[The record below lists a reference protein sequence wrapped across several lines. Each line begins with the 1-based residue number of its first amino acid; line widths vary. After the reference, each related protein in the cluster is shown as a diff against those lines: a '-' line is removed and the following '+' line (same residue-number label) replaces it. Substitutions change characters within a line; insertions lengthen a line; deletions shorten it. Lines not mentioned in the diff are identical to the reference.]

1 MQSKKLLPIITAFA
15 IVTGLLSGCSND
27 PNPGSGIAHPP
38 SASRQASN
46 TISVAA
52 TEPFSGLEKEYDAR
66 LGVYGIDTGTGK
78 TVMHRADE
86 RFAYASTSKALLAG
100 AILAK
105 TSTPELDQIIRY
117 TSGDL
122 VSYSPVTE
130 KHLDTGMPLREVIAA
145 ALQYSDNTAANLMF
159 KQLGGPK
166 GLDESLKTIG
176 DTTTHVDRTEPELN
190 EAVPGDIR
198 DTTTPKALGTDLAAY
213 TLGNALTSE
222 YRALLTGW
230 LKGNTTGGNLIRAGV
245 PSGWTVGD
253 KTGGG
258 SFGTRN
264 DIAVIWPTTGAPI
277 VLSIMSSKSTKDAKY
292 DDALIAAATRA
303 AIAEL
308 RPN

>member
-1 MQSKKLLPIITAFA
+1 MESKKLLPIITAFT
-15 IVTGLLSGCSND
+15 IVTGLLSGCSNG
-27 PNPGSGIAHPP
+27 PNPDSGIAHPSP
-38 SASRQASN
+38 TSFQASN
-46 TISVAA
+46 TISSAP
-52 TEPFSGLEKEYDAR
+52 TEAFSLLEKEYDAR

-78 TVMHRADE
+78 TVTHRADE

-100 AILAK
+100 AVLAK
-105 TSTPELDQIIRY
+105 TSIPDLEQVIRY

-130 KHLDTGMPLREVIAA
+130 KHLDTGMPMREVIAA

-159 KQLGGPK
+159 KQLGGPQ
-166 GLDESLKTIG
+166 GLGDSLKKIG
-176 DTTTHVDRTEPELN
+176 DNTTHVDRTEPELN

-198 DTTTPKALGTDLAAY
+198 DTSTPKALGTDLAAY
-213 TLGNALTSE
+213 TLGDALPSE
-222 YRALLTGW
+222 SRTLLTDW
-230 LKGNTTGGNLIRAGV
+230 LKGNTTGGKLIRTGV

-264 DIAVIWPTTGAPI
+264 DIAVIWPPTGAPI
-277 VLSIMSSKSTKDAKY
+277 VLAVMSSKGTKDAKY
-292 DDALIAAATRA
+292 DDALIAAATRV

-308 RPN
+308 EPK